1 MYKIATNLL
10 LNREKN
16 DAFYKPMDFS
26 AFRNSDYGY
35 GRMTV
40 FNATHLYFEQVWNRF
55 DIEFVRDR
63 LCFNYLIR
71 IKC

>member
-1 MYKIATNLL
+1 MYKIATILL

-55 DIEFVRDR
+55 D
-63 LCFNYLIR
+63 
-71 IKC
+71 